1 MATTAINLQQEGY
14 IPVSID
20 AAEAAQRLLRECTSN
35 RMVHVTRLLAVGGV
49 DVNARDPEGRTPL
62 HVAAEHGVATVV
74 EALVEAGGDVELRAA
89 DGSPPVLG
97 AIHGHSGALS
107 AAHGRRGRRAVASR
121 LRLRREPAREDGTSA
136 CFVAAWH
143 GDGRARDAPEFGCG
157 VDAARTGGASP
168 LYIAAQND
176 HVACVE
182 LLLDA
187 GADPRRRAGGAGSTP
202 LIIAAQMGHAVLRRS
217 SASGADADAADDSG
231 WTACLAAAQNGHG
244 DALRALLV
252 AGADPDR
259 ARGDGC
265 TPCLIAAQQGHA
277 PLLEQLLK
285 AGADGDRAYPANGAA
300 PAFMAAHNGHARA
313 LRILALAKADL
324 NRRNDRGATPAFAAA
339 AYGHAAALGTPRRR
353 RRRRRGRRLGRRT
366 GTWRGRPPA
375 ALAADNGHD
384 GVAATLEAAAKDGT
398 ASPAHEVTPEL
409 ENREVGVAP
418 RRRRRGPRPR

>member
-35 RMVHVTRLLAVGGV
+35 RMVHVTRLLAVDGV
-49 DVNARDPEGRTPL
+49 D
-62 HVAAEHGVATVV
+62 
-74 EALVEAGGDVELRAA
+74 
-89 DGSPPVLG
+89 
-97 AIHGHSGALS
+97 
-107 AAHGRRGRRAVASR
+107 
-121 LRLRREPAREDGTSA
+121 
-136 CFVAAWH
+136 
-143 GDGRARDAPEFGCG
+143 
-157 VDAARTGGASP
+157 
-168 LYIAAQND
+168 
-176 HVACVE
+176 
-182 LLLDA
+182 
-187 GADPRRRAGGAGSTP
+187 
-202 LIIAAQMGHAVLRRS
+202 
-217 SASGADADAADDSG
+217 
-231 WTACLAAAQNGHG
+231 NGHG

-259 ARGDGC
+259 AAGDGC

-339 AYGHAAALGTPRRR
+339 AYGHAAALGTLLAADADADAADDSGASPLHAAAAA
-353 RRRRRGRRLGRRT
+353 GRATTVAILLRAGADPGRP
-366 GTWRGRPPA
+366 WRGRPPA

-409 ENREVGVAP
+409 ENREVGVAARDDGAADRVP
-418 RRRRRGPRPR
+418 R